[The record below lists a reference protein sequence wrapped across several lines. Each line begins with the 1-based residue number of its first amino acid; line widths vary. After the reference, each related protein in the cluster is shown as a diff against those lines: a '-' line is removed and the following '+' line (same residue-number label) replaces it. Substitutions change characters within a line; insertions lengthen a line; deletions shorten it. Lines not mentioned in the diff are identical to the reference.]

1 MTCVYAQAYSSLS
14 LFLFQ
19 TSLPPSSPHAS
30 TTAHIRVGGDGA
42 NRPRSPF
49 LPVAR
54 SCLLHPFWLGESL
67 GLCWGGKNFKR
78 NRRHRRPAASARAL
92 RFSPPSLSLSLYS
105 PHPKPFCL
113 HTCATTSPPLG
124 RRDWEEDSSDGTCVV
139 DKPWLIISRHFGQSL
154 VRQWAKRYAG
164 CIFSSSFGLPALVAR
179 WA

>member
-92 RFSPPSLSLSLYS
+92 RFSPPSLSLSLFSASKAFLLAYLRHHL
-105 PHPKPFCL
+105 PTPR
-113 HTCATTSPPLG
+113 TERLG
-124 RRDWEEDSSDGTCVV
+124 GGQQRRDLRSG
-139 DKPWLIISRHFGQSL
+139 
-154 VRQWAKRYAG
+154 
-164 CIFSSSFGLPALVAR
+164 
-179 WA
+179 